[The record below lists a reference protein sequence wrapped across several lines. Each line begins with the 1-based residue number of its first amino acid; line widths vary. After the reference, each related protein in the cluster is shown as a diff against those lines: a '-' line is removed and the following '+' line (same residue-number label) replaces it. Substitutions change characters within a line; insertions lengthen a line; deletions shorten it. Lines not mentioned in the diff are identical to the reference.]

1 MKKLGNDIKLWYG
14 AMEEICNKYGMELVS
29 QYNRMSIINSERDKI
44 YGSPTCILMMA
55 HCDNNKV
62 SKIRFSKEFEAS
74 LRPKTE
80 DIMWISGKY
89 PQEYKVVNILNHRCI
104 LKGTSIKE
112 YSSKKSIKRLGS
124 NPSFLEYEFEDSY
137 KRYMEVAT
145 LARKMNIEKKIKDI
159 GKDEEIL

>member
-14 AMEEICNKYGMELVS
+14 AMEEICNKYGMELVT
-29 QYNRMSIINSERDKI
+29 QFNRMSIINSERDKI

-62 SKIRFSKEFEAS
+62 SKVRFSKEFEAS
-74 LRPKTE
+74 LRPRSEELWQIGNK
-80 DIMWISGKY
+80 
-89 PQEYKVVNILNHRCI
+89 QEYKVVNKLNRRCI
-104 LKGTSIKE
+104 LKRTSIKE
-112 YSSKKSIKRLGS
+112 YSSKESIKRLGS

-137 KRYMEVAT
+137 KRYIEVAT